1 MSGEI
6 DGERV
11 MADRQCSGQE
21 PSCTVPNTI
30 PYGSIEYLISLRG
43 QWTAVAIVA
52 VEKRRK

>member
-43 QWTAVAIVA
+43 QWMAVAIVA